1 MRLLDCLLHSPLA
14 CVGVRHVSDCELV
27 ACIGLDRLMK
37 SRMIEC
43 MEVDR
48 LKVIS
53 TWIAVAAS
61 IMHFDI

>member
-1 MRLLDCLLHSPLA
+1 MFLH
-14 CVGVRHVSDCELV
+14 CELV

-48 LKVIS
+48 FKVIS
-53 TWIAVAAS
+53 TWIVVAAS

>member
-1 MRLLDCLLHSPLA
+1 MFLH
-14 CVGVRHVSDCELV
+14 CELV
-27 ACIGLDRLMK
+27 ARIGLDRLMK

-48 LKVIS
+48 FEVIR